1 MVLLSTTML
10 LVGRRTG
17 SLRGSVREGDKWSA
31 GIRGEKRK
39 VRYGEKAQRCD
50 AVQCSSLTVL
60 Y

>member
-31 GIRGEKRK
+31 GIRGEKR
-39 VRYGEKAQRCD
+39 REKYDMERRHSD
-50 AVQCSSLTVL
+50 AMQCSAVH
-60 Y
+60 